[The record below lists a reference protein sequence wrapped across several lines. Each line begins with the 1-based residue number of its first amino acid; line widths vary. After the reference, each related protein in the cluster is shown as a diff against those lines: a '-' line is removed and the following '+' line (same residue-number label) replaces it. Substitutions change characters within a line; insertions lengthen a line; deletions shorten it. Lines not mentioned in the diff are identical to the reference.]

1 MKFQHIT
8 PSKLNREE
16 FIKTFADI
24 YEHSQWVAEKTF
36 DRGLNDQADNIDILH
51 QQMSYTILNASK
63 EEQLLLINAHPDLA
77 GKAAINGN
85 LTESSTGEQKGAGI
99 NECTPEEFKRFTDL
113 NTKYKQ
119 KFGFPFIKAVTGSN
133 RYQILDAFETRI
145 NNTVETE
152 FNTALNEINK
162 IALFRL
168 QKN

>member
-1 MKFQHIT
+1 MT
-8 PSKLNREE
+8 
-16 FIKTFADI
+16 
-24 YEHSQWVAEKTF
+24 
-36 DRGLNDQADNIDILH
+36 
-51 QQMSYTILNASK
+51 YTILNASK

-145 NNTVETE
+145 NNTVDTE

-168 QKN
+168 QKI